1 MPFNATYDFSCKL
14 DLNVNR
20 RVYKSLRKLF
30 KNLKRNKTE
39 TT

>member
-1 MPFNATYDFSCKL
+1 MISCKL

>member
-1 MPFNATYDFSCKL
+1 MQPSAKVASCKL